1 MPPKTE
7 QNKNNIKPQAVLF
20 HISYFGAILERIIL
34 LVNIPHCLKSCGE
47 YELRYKMSLSNEIL
61 PLLKEHDL
69 MAFIVNE
76 GWILI
81 RRKNYIDLFID
92 DQPYS
97 SVEVLLHPASTV
109 R

>member
-1 MPPKTE
+1 
-7 QNKNNIKPQAVLF
+7 
-20 HISYFGAILERIIL
+20 
-34 LVNIPHCLKSCGE
+34 
-47 YELRYKMSLSNEIL
+47 MSLSDELL

-76 GWILI
+76 GWVLI

-92 DQPYS
+92 DQPHS
-97 SVEVLLHPASTV
+97 SVEVLLHPAKMV